1 MRRSLPRHKG
11 AVRQIVQMAGPFFLP
26 TRRTI
31 DAFQMQRPVHFLSAR
46 RLGGPIGDAPGLGP
60 GVVVVSPA
68 FVTGA
73 VPGGEGDRLV
83 EKEQLRVATWRHHH
97 AMASAERGVT
107 NNPVVVRPTASA
119 QLPVRIV
126 EDATIPHEITACRID
141 LDLAI

>member
-1 MRRSLPRHKG
+1 MTPGEKLIAENEMRRSLPRHKG

-73 VPGGEGDRLV
+73 VPGGEGDRRQRS
-83 EKEQLRVATWRHHH
+83 ERSEANATPNRKFRLTLPRSN
-97 AMASAERGVT
+97 MST
-107 NNPVVVRPTASA
+107 QPTG
-119 QLPVRIV
+119 I
-126 EDATIPHEITACRID
+126 
-141 LDLAI
+141 